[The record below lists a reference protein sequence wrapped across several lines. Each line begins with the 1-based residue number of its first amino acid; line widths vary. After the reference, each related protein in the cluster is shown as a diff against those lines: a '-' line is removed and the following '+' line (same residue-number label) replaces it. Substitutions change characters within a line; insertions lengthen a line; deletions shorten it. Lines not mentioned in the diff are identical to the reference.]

1 MRLSVLTATKLPA
14 HLQVIKKKLGLTLI
28 KFEDATIDLEPFIR
42 MHPFENRQ
50 VLMHSIIKH
59 YIDVSFLFIKISQVK
74 KIYEINFFSFLQ
86 SKSKLNFFSLLLDIR
101 LDEINFYDRRKN

>member
-1 MRLSVLTATKLPA
+1 MKKIQRTIIFQVRLSVLTATKLPT
-14 HLQVIKKKLGLTLI
+14 HLQAIKKKLGLTLI

-59 YIDVSFLFIKISQVK
+59 YIDVRLLFIKKVK
-74 KIYEINFFSFLQ
+74 FYFCKFSKFT
-86 SKSKLNFFSLLLDIR
+86 F
-101 LDEINFYDRRKN
+101 